1 MKKIVI
7 AILTV
12 LLVALTYVMLAN
24 SITIGNFKIASI
36 KEIKAASSQLNSN
49 IDQANSLTDKTYP
62 ENEAS
67 LKEAIANL
75 KIAKQKYES
84 KNITSTEE
92 NALGTVEINT
102 YKIHYLWT
110 RLGNYKKNRS
120 LKSLNLDLKTT
131 QTSDVYDLEF
141 TLAGEYSDIIE
152 FLYDIENDEELN
164 FQIEGFEMEP
174 YTETTTTTVKDGE
187 SNKTIVKDEQK
198 PYDTITEI
206 TTSGGTKSNTTTSNN
221 NTTDTTNNNANNE
234 NQNST
239 NTTSGASST
248 SSSSKTTIYDP
259 KWLKVTFTVEDVG
272 ITLD

>member
-131 QTSDVYDLEF
+131 QTSDIYDLEF
-141 TLAGEYSDIIE
+141 TLVGEYSDIIE

-164 FQIEGFEMEP
+164 FQIEDFEMEP

-198 PYDTITEI
+198 PYVTITELS
-206 TTSGGTKSNTTTSNN
+206 TWGGTNN
-221 NTTDTTNNNANNE
+221 NKTSTTNNNTNSE
-234 NQNST
+234 NAT
-239 NTTSGASST
+239 NTTSGSSST